1 VDILEAGET
10 KKIYISNVSDFEVH
24 NKKTLYLFKHDTL
37 YFVLK
42 HDQAIKLIDNE
53 NLNFKLNI
61 NKNLSDLSNETDLLE
76 DLFRKRLAYSY
87 KENLQLSNKLAQVY
101 QNEIN
106 QLSQIHSTKELN
118 AIFSSYTNPTLFYFL
133 SNIDENLDRL
143 GLKLNKFDFEFEEI
157 SNFSLIKIKDLYRT
171 AIIKVLFDEQERR
184 KQIRLEKLT
193 KNENEEIHLTNLI
206 QQDEEREKQLL
217 EKIAKTQEEIFKV
230 ESDLNKIIGQ
240 MTQSEEIYKKQI
252 ENLEQERKKILS
264 ELNDLNEELD
274 KLSKDMINNE
284 KEIRKIK
291 QKVEDLNTQSQ
302 NVGPLNGQL
311 VSELGINIKGDPIQ
325 VKKYKISVSGNVSYR
340 GIHQNLKDTI
350 EREIKC
356 QNGGLF
362 FDEEYLKVIAN
373 GINSLDDLPK
383 EIKSVIVDR
392 IKIDYQQHEWE
403 DRLNRKYEKAVQQL
417 NELKIDYK
425 KIVGC
430 YVDQIEILCGG
441 IFLLDS
447 NDYYPGID
455 LIIRAKRMKYETI
468 ENLENLESVELSGGK
483 GSSGQ
488 LGGSGDRGHKGKDGE
503 NGKAED
509 TRGFAGGQTTFGFG
523 QPGTHSGDGGNAGF
537 SGRGGKGGQPGKLT
551 ISDNQG
557 DRFEQIKDRI
567 QQKEGLAGE
576 DPDLSSSTAS
586 KGGEGGEPTIVG
598 MDQVRNKKS
607 FIRKTTT
614 ENGEIDIPYLLEKNP
629 ELRETIEKNEDFGY
643 RGLPTYVSVTFVLVA
658 PIIIAPLPLLIDG
671 TIPYRMS
678 KNEEQYRLN
687 PRRDKNTKGKSKE
700 NETSR
705 FRQETERES
714 ETIKRDF
721 SDTSNLDR
729 SLLEKCKKVSENIK
743 ENDYE
748 QIVNQLKIEEQTI
761 NSKIADY
768 QV

>member
-1 VDILEAGET
+1 MIL
-10 KKIYISNVSDFEVH
+10 Y
-24 NKKTLYLFKHDTL
+24 
-37 YFVLK
+37 
-42 HDQAIKLIDNE
+42 NE

-455 LIIRAKRMKYETI
+455 LIIRAKRMKSSDGSKKRTYRDIPEGHSGYVGEFGRDGQHAGNIFIKIDETI